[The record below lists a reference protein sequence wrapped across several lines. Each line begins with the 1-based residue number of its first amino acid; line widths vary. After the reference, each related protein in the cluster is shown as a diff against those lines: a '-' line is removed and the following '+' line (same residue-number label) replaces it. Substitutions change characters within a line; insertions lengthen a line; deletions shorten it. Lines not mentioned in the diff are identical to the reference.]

1 TSARFDRCHFNDF
14 SFEHA
19 ILENAQIADCYMY
32 RVHFGYADAR
42 DARFSRIN
50 MIMPEGVAR
59 PDRRCRIGEFHLSF
73 AEAILNNAVFE
84 WCDLEGAPFAPIRGM
99 NVTIADCHLYA
110 ASFDWNRVN
119 VINRMSVQSTQT
131 LAGIY
136 QRCTGMSP
144 PQAPVALRSA
154 QNLPAKPATRAINL
168 PTDVSNAAPSHR
180 VS

>member
-59 PDRRCRIGEFHLSF
+59 PDRSRRIGEFHLSF

-84 WCDLEGAPFAPIRGM
+84 WCDIERAAFAPIRGM
-99 NVTIADCHLYA
+99 NVTFDHNHDYA
-110 ASFDWNRVN
+110 CSFDWKRVN
-119 VINRMSVQSTQT
+119 VIERLSVQHSYET

-136 QRCTGMSP
+136 QRRTGMP
-144 PQAPVALRSA
+144 PPPAPVALRSA
-154 QNLPAKPATRAINL
+154 KGAPVQPALAIDLPA
-168 PTDVSNAAPSHR
+168 DVSNVVPSHR
-180 VS
+180 AS